1 MVKRSDFQAAFF
13 NLSINY
19 LLPISTNGNKQNR

>member
-13 NLSINY
+13 IINAFKSSQIPFNL
-19 LLPISTNGNKQNR
+19 GQCE